1 MRMTRIWAPGV
12 AGALLTVA
20 VSASGQERPMAPAA
34 RPADR
39 ADQPLLQEIPP
50 PALAFEGGGGID
62 GFISGRAPRRP
73 PWNARRPPPLTPPG
87 GRAGGG
93 IKGCGG
99 GGAAGGP
106 TWNARAT
113 AASTPRWALEG
124 NYLGSVNRRHDNNA
138 NMVVTQVDAS
148 ARYNILR
155 GGEAPV
161 QPFVTAGIGYA
172 GFSGRD
178 GDMAS
183 VVVPVGVGVERM
195 LTPSIKVGARANFR
209 PVLGEDLRTPRD
221 RAANASGPGG
231 DTWSLT
237 AHLGGGF

>member
-50 PALAFEGGGGID
+50 PALAFEGGGGIN
-62 GFISGRAPRRP
+62 GFV
-73 PWNARRPPPLTPPG
+73 
-87 GRAGGG
+87 
-93 IKGCGG
+93 G
-99 GGAAGGP
+99 GGAAVGP
-106 TWNARAT
+106 TGNARVT
-113 AASTPRWALEG
+113 AAFTPRWALEG